1 MSAYLVVRVRVSD
14 AEAYEEY
21 KKLAAAS
28 LAKHGGRYL
37 VRGGR
42 TITLEGEEESGRV
55 VLVEF
60 PTFEKAEAWYRS
72 PDYRKA
78 IEARKGAATGQFV
91 LAEGV

>member
-14 AEAYEEY
+14 ARAYEEY

-28 LAKHGGRYL
+28 IEKHGGRYL

-42 TITLEGEEESGRV
+42 TLTLEGEEESSRV
-55 VLVEF
+55 VVVEF
-60 PTFEKAEAWYRS
+60 PTFERAEAWYRS
-72 PDYRKA
+72 PDYQKA
-78 IEARKGAATGQFV
+78 IEARRGTATGQFV